1 MMQGSHSLRHDT
13 NQMLHFKRAPWILSS
28 VASLSASLSIAAA
41 AELSQQDL
49 APADPTVAQVL
60 PRYLEARAA
69 RFIDWLGDGAMLVAT
84 RFGETEQIHRVRSPA
99 GEREQLSFD
108 AAGVLAAAAQPQH
121 AGGFVY
127 LAPRGGGQGAS
138 LLLTQPGQ
146 PGVPLTDGSARD
158 GAAIWAHDGQ
168 RIAFSSNRGAAP
180 ASEERGIELLD
191 TSAASPTVRIL
202 VAAAGHRWRVF
213 DWSSDDQRLL
223 VGRETVAAQPESG
236 GRVDSDADLF
246 IADVASGEL
255 TAVGAPHKEEAHKAD
270 NKLKAPPAAPAAPL
284 RARAARFAPDGHGIL
299 LLGRNQGASAPDFRQ
314 LEYIEP
320 ASGEARVLSNDPA
333 REVELFDESADSHF
347 LAYTTN
353 EGGASHL
360 SLLDQQ
366 RKLDLNIAAIPPG
379 IISSLK
385 FDASG
390 KRLSLTL
397 ESARGPRDVY
407 VLEPETQALT
417 RWTDSEL
424 GPLDPTQL
432 IAPALVRYP
441 TWDHIDS
448 QPRMLSAYVYRSP
461 ATAAATALH
470 PVLILLR
477 TGAGTQYR
485 PGFEPLAQFLA
496 RELGYVVIAPNVR
509 GATGYGRSF
518 EQLGEGALRDDAARD
533 IGSLLVWIG
542 LQHELDF
549 NHIAVM
555 GEGLASYLALACLSQ
570 YGDRLHG
577 GIVAFPPHVG
587 PGSGI
592 SSVRRPV
599 LLVHG
604 RSDPDVPAYET
615 EQLAARLRASGA
627 PVQYLGAADEGARFL
642 RKSNRDAYYTAA
654 ANFLAQL
661 AH

>member
-1 MMQGSHSLRHDT
+1 MMQGSRSLRHDI
-13 NQMLHFKRAPWILSS
+13 NHMLHFKHAPWIL
-28 VASLSASLSIAAA
+28 ASLCSLCGPPSLAAVPA
-41 AELSQQDL
+41 LSQQDL
-49 APADPTVAQVL
+49 APADPIVAQAL

-69 RFIDWLGDGAMLVAT
+69 RFIDWQADGAMLVAT
-84 RFGETEQIHRVRSPA
+84 RFGDTEQIHRVRVAA

-108 AAGVLAAAAQPQH
+108 ADGVLAAAAQPQH

-127 LAPRGGGQGAS
+127 LAPRGGGQGTALQLVQAAS
-138 LLLTQPGQ
+138 SSVL
-146 PGVPLTDGSARD
+146 LTDGSARD
-158 GAAIWAHDGQ
+158 GAAIWAHDAQ

-180 ASEERGIELLD
+180 GSDERGIDLMD
-191 TSAASPTVRIL
+191 ASAASPGVRVL
-202 VAAAGHRWRVF
+202 VPAAGYRWRVF
-213 DWSSDDQRLL
+213 DWSGDDRRLL
-223 VGRETVAAQPESG
+223 LGREAVAAQPESG
-236 GRVDSDADLF
+236 GRVGGDVDLF
-246 IADVASGEL
+246 VADVASGAL
-255 TAVGAPHKEEAHKAD
+255 TSVEATQKQEAHKAD
-270 NKLKAPPAAPAAPL
+270 SKLKALAAVPL
-284 RARAARFAPDGHGIL
+284 RVHAASFAPDGRGIL
-299 LLGRNQGASAPDFRQ
+299 LLGRNQGDFRQ
-314 LEYIEP
+314 LEYLEP
-320 ASGEARVLSNDPA
+320 AGGETRVLSNDPS
-333 REVELFDESADSHF
+333 REVELFDQSADSHF

-353 EGGASHL
+353 EGGSSHL

-366 RKLDLNIAAIPPG
+366 RKLDLNISAIPPG

-385 FDASG
+385 FDAAG
-390 KRLSLTL
+390 KRLALTL

-407 VLEPETQALT
+407 VLEPETQTVT

-424 GPLDPTQL
+424 GPLDPMLL

-441 TWDHIDS
+441 TWDRIDG
-448 QPRMLSAYVYRSP
+448 QPRMLSAYVYRPP
-461 ATAAATALH
+461 ATAKAAAAPLH

-477 TGAGTQYR
+477 TGAGLQYR
-485 PGFEPLAQFLA
+485 PGFEPLAQFLT

-509 GATGYGRSF
+509 GATGYGRGF

-542 LQHELDF
+542 LQQELDF

-555 GEGLASYLALACLSQ
+555 GEGRASYLALSCLSQ

-577 GIVAFPPHVG
+577 GIVAFPPHIG

-592 SSVRRPV
+592 TSIRRPV

-604 RSDPDVPAYET
+604 RGDPEVPAYET

-627 PVQYLGAADEGARFL
+627 SVQYLGAADEGDRFL

>member
-1 MMQGSHSLRHDT
+1 MMQGSRSLRHDT
-13 NQMLHFKRAPWILSS
+13 NHMLHFKHAPWILASMSS
-28 VASLSASLSIAAA
+28 LCGALSMAADA
-41 AELSQQDL
+41 ALSQQDL
-49 APADPTVAQVL
+49 APADATVAQAL

-127 LAPRGGGQGAS
+127 LAPRGGGQGTA
-138 LLLTQPGQ
+138 LQLAQPGR
-146 PGVPLTDGSARD
+146 PGLPLTDGSARD
-158 GAAIWAHDGQ
+158 GAPIWAHDGQ
-168 RIAFSSNRGAAP
+168 RIAFSSNRGTAP
-180 ASEERGIELLD
+180 TSEERGIDLLD
-191 TSAASPTVRIL
+191 TSAASPSVRVL
-202 VAAAGHRWRVF
+202 VGAAGYRWRVF

-223 VGRETVAAQPESG
+223 VGRESVAAQPESG
-236 GRVDSDADLF
+236 GRIGSDAELF
-246 IADVASGEL
+246 VADVASGEL
-255 TAVGAPHKEEAHKAD
+255 TAVEASHKEEAHKAD
-270 NKLKAPPAAPAAPL
+270 NKLKALPAAPL
-284 RARAARFAPDGHGIL
+284 RVRAARFAPDGRGML
-299 LLGRNQGASAPDFRQ
+299 LLGRNAGASAPDFRQ
-314 LEYIEP
+314 LEYIES
-320 ASGEARVLSNDPA
+320 ASGEARGLSNDPA
-333 REVELFDESADSHF
+333 REVELFDESADGHF
-347 LAYTTN
+347 LAYTTD
-353 EGGASHL
+353 EGGASRL

-366 RKLDLNIAAIPPG
+366 RKLDLNVGAIPPG

-385 FDASG
+385 FDPSG
-390 KRLSLTL
+390 KHLALTL

-407 VLEPETQALT
+407 VLEPETQTLT

-424 GPLDPTQL
+424 GPLDPAQL
-432 IAPALVRYP
+432 IAPALVRFP
-441 TWDHIDS
+441 TWDRVDG
-448 QPRMLSAYVYRSP
+448 QPRMLSAYVYRPP
-461 ATAAATALH
+461 ATADAAALR

-509 GATGYGRSF
+509 GAAGYGRSF
-518 EQLGEGALRDDAARD
+518 EQLGEGVLREDAARD
-533 IGSLLVWIG
+533 VGSLLVWIG

-555 GEGLASYLALACLSQ
+555 GEGQASYLALSCLSQ

-592 SSVRRPV
+592 ASIRRPV

-604 RSDPDVPAYET
+604 RNDPDVPAYET
-615 EQLAARLRASGA
+615 EQLAARLRAGGA
-627 PVQYLGAADEGARFL
+627 SVQYLGATDEGGRFL

>member
-1 MMQGSHSLRHDT
+1 MMRGSQSLRHDT
-13 NQMLHFKRAPWILSS
+13 NHMLHFKHAPWILAA
-28 VASLSASLSIAAA
+28 VFSLCGPLSRAAA
-41 AELSQQDL
+41 PPLSQQDL
-49 APADPTVAQVL
+49 APADATVTQVL

-69 RFIDWLGDGAMLVAT
+69 RFIDWVEDGAMLVAT
-84 RFGETEQIHRVRSPA
+84 RFGDTEQIHRVRIPA
-99 GEREQLSFD
+99 GAREQLSFD
-108 AAGVLAAAAQPQH
+108 AEGVLAAAAQPQH
-121 AGGFVY
+121 AGGFIY
-127 LAPRGGGQGAS
+127 LAPRGQGAA
-138 LLLTQPGQ
+138 LLLAQSGSA
-146 PGVPLTDGSARD
+146 GVPLTDGSARD

-180 ASEERGIELLD
+180 ASEERGIALLD
-191 TSAASPTVRIL
+191 TSAASPGVRVL
-202 VAAAGHRWRVF
+202 VGAAGYRWRVF
-213 DWSSDDQRLL
+213 DWSGDDQRLL
-223 VGRETVAAQPESG
+223 VGREAAAAQTESG
-236 GRVDSDADLF
+236 GRIGGDAELF
-246 IADVASGEL
+246 VADVASGAL
-255 TAVGAPHKEEAHKAD
+255 TAVEASQRQEAHKAD
-270 NKLKAPPAAPAAPL
+270 NKPKALPAVPL
-284 RARAARFAPDGHGIL
+284 RVHAARFAPDGRGIL
-299 LLGRNQGASAPDFRQ
+299 LLGRNQGDFRQ

-333 REVELFDESADSHF
+333 REVELFDESADGHF

-353 EGGASHL
+353 EGGTSRL

-366 RKLDLNIAAIPPG
+366 RKLDLNVGAIPPG

-385 FDASG
+385 FDVSG
-390 KRLSLTL
+390 KHLALTL

-407 VLEPETQALT
+407 VLEPETQTLA

-424 GPLDPTQL
+424 GPLDPTLL

-441 TWDHIDS
+441 TWDRIDG
-448 QPRMLSAYVYRSP
+448 QPRMLSAFVYRPP
-461 ATAAATALH
+461 APKPAALH

-485 PGFEPLAQFLA
+485 PGYEPLAQFLA

-509 GATGYGRSF
+509 GAAGYGRSF

-549 NHIAVM
+549 NHIAVL
-555 GEGLASYLALACLSQ
+555 GEGRGSYLALSCLSQ
-570 YGDRLHG
+570 YGDRLRG

-587 PGSGI
+587 PGAGI
-592 SSVRRPV
+592 ASIRRPV

-615 EQLAARLRASGA
+615 EQLAARLRAGGA
-627 PVQYLGAADEGARFL
+627 SVQYLGAADEAGRFL

>member
-1 MMQGSHSLRHDT
+1 MMQGSRSLRHDT
-13 NQMLHFKRAPWILSS
+13 NHMLHFKRAPWILVLLSS
-28 VASLSASLSIAAA
+28 FCGSLSMAAA
-41 AELSQQDL
+41 VTLSEQDL
-49 APADPTVAQVL
+49 APADAAVAQSL

-69 RFIDWLGDGAMLVAT
+69 RFIDWTGDGAMLVST
-84 RFGETEQIHRVRSPA
+84 RFGDTEQIHRVRVAA

-108 AAGVLAAAAQPQH
+108 AAGVMAAAAQPQQT
-121 AGGFVY
+121 GGFVY
-127 LAPRGGGQGAS
+127 LASRAAGQAA
-138 LLLTQPGQ
+138 LLLAQPGRQ
-146 PGVPLTDGSARD
+146 SVPLTDGSARD
-158 GAAIWAHDGQ
+158 GAAIWAHDGR
-168 RIAFSSNRGAAP
+168 RIAFSSNG
-180 ASEERGIELLD
+180 GVGLLD
-191 TSAASPTVRIL
+191 TSAASPSVRAL
-202 VAAAGHRWRVF
+202 VAAAGYRWRVF

-223 VGRETVAAQPESG
+223 LGRESAG
-236 GRVDSDADLF
+236 GDAELF
-246 IADVASGEL
+246 VADVTSGEL
-255 TAVGAPHKEEAHKAD
+255 TAIGTSRKEEPHKAD
-270 NKLKAPPAAPAAPL
+270 NKLRPLPAAPL
-284 RARAARFAPDGHGIL
+284 RVRAARFAPDGRGML
-299 LLGRNQGASAPDFRQ
+299 LLGRNQGDFRQ
-314 LEYIEP
+314 LEYLEA

-333 REVELFDESADSHF
+333 REVELFDESADGHF

-353 EGGASHL
+353 EGGDSRL

-366 RKLDLNIAAIPPG
+366 RKLDLNVAAIPPG
-379 IISSLK
+379 IISTLK

-390 KRLSLTL
+390 KRLAMTL

-407 VLEPETQALT
+407 VLEPGTQTLT

-424 GPLDPTQL
+424 GPLDPAQL

-441 TWDHIDS
+441 TWDRIES
-448 QPRMLSAYVYRSP
+448 QPRMLSAYVYRPP
-461 ATAAATALH
+461 ARAAPAALH

-485 PGFEPLAQFLA
+485 PEFEPLAQFLA
-496 RELGYVVIAPNVR
+496 TELGYVVIAPNVR
-509 GATGYGRSF
+509 GAAGYGRSF

-555 GEGLASYLALACLSQ
+555 GEGPASYLALSCLSQ
-570 YGDRLHG
+570 YGDRLRG
-577 GIVAFPPHVG
+577 GIVAFPPRVG

-592 SSVRRPV
+592 ASIRRPV

-627 PVQYLGAADEGARFL
+627 LVQYLGAADEAGRFL

>member
-1 MMQGSHSLRHDT
+1 MMQGSDSLRHDT
-13 NQMLHFKRAPWILSS
+13 NQMLHFKHAPWILAA
-28 VASLSASLSIAAA
+28 VASLGASLSMAAAAA

-69 RFIDWLGDGAMLVAT
+69 RFIDWLGDGAMLVST

-108 AAGVLAAAAQPQH
+108 AAGVLAAAAQPQQPD
-121 AGGFVY
+121 GFVY
-127 LAPRGGGQGAS
+127 LAPRGGGQAA
-138 LLLTQPGQ
+138 LLLVQPGR

-158 GAAIWAHDGQ
+158 SAVIWAHDGR

-202 VAAAGHRWRVF
+202 VPAAGHRWRVF

-223 VGRETVAAQPESG
+223 VGRESVAAQPESG
-236 GRVDSDADLF
+236 GRVGSDADLF
-246 IADVASGEL
+246 VADVASGEL
-255 TAVGAPHKEEAHKAD
+255 TAVAAPHKKEETHKAG
-270 NKLKAPPAAPAAPL
+270 NKLKAAPAAPL
-284 RARAARFAPDGHGIL
+284 RARTARFAPDGRGIL

-333 REVELFDESADSHF
+333 REVDLFDQSADGHF

-353 EGGASHL
+353 EGGSSRL

-366 RKLDLNIAAIPPG
+366 RRLDLNVAAMPPG

-407 VLEPETQALT
+407 VLEPATQALT

-441 TWDHIDS
+441 TWDRIDG
-448 QPRMLSAYVYRSP
+448 QPRMLSAYVYRPP
-461 ATAAATALH
+461 ATSAATALH

-509 GATGYGRSF
+509 GAAGYGRSF

-533 IGSLLVWIG
+533 VGSLLVWIG

-592 SSVRRPV
+592 TSVQRPV

-627 PVQYLGAADEGARFL
+627 SVQYLGAADEGARFL

>member
-1 MMQGSHSLRHDT
+1 MRPVTQ
-13 NQMLHFKRAPWILSS
+13 A
-28 VASLSASLSIAAA
+28 
-41 AELSQQDL
+41 
-49 APADPTVAQVL
+49 L

-69 RFIDWLGDGAMLVAT
+69 RFIDWQADGAMLVAT
-84 RFGETEQIHRVRSPA
+84 RFGDTEQIHRVRTPA

-108 AAGVLAAAAQPQH
+108 AAGVLAAAGQPQH

-127 LAPRGGGQGAS
+127 LAPRGGGQGAA
-138 LLLTQPGQ
+138 LLLAQPGQ
-146 PGVPLTDGSARD
+146 PGLPLTDGSARD

-168 RIAFSSNRGAAP
+168 RIAFSSSRGSAP
-180 ASEERGIELLD
+180 TSEERGIDLLD
-191 TSAASPTVRIL
+191 TSAASPSVRVL
-202 VAAAGHRWRVF
+202 VAAGGYRWRVF

-223 VGRETVAAQPESG
+223 VGRESVASQPESG
-236 GRVDSDADLF
+236 GRIGSDVELF
-246 IADVASGEL
+246 LADVASGEL
-255 TAVGAPHKEEAHKAD
+255 TAVEASQKQEAHKAD
-270 NKLKAPPAAPAAPL
+270 SKLKAAPAAPL
-284 RARAARFAPDGHGIL
+284 RVRAARFAPDGRGIL
-299 LLGRNQGASAPDFRQ
+299 LLGRNPGASAPDFRQ
-314 LEYIEP
+314 LEYVEP
-320 ASGEARVLSNDPA
+320 AAGEARGLSNDPA
-333 REVELFDESADSHF
+333 REVELFDESADGHF

-353 EGGASHL
+353 EGGASRL

-366 RKLDLNIAAIPPG
+366 RKLDLNVAAIPPG

-390 KRLSLTL
+390 KHLALTL

-407 VLEPETQALT
+407 VLEPETQTLT

-424 GPLDPTQL
+424 GPLDPAQL

-441 TWDHIDS
+441 TWDRIDG
-448 QPRMLSAYVYRSP
+448 QPRMLSAYVYRPP
-461 ATAAATALH
+461 ATADAAALH

-477 TGAGTQYR
+477 TGAGAQYR

-509 GATGYGRSF
+509 GAAGYGRSF

-549 NHIAVM
+549 NHIAVL
-555 GEGLASYLALACLSQ
+555 GEGRASYLALSCLSQ

-577 GIVAFPPHVG
+577 GIVAFPPHIG
-587 PGSGI
+587 PGSAI
-592 SSVRRPV
+592 TSVRRPV

-615 EQLAARLRASGA
+615 EQLAARLRAGGA
-627 PVQYLGAADEGARFL
+627 SVQYLGAADEGGRFL

>member
-1 MMQGSHSLRHDT
+1 MMQGSRSLRHDI
-13 NQMLHFKRAPWILSS
+13 NHMLHFKHAPWILASLSS
-28 VASLSASLSIAAA
+28 VAVAA
-41 AELSQQDL
+41 LSQQDL
-49 APADPTVAQVL
+49 APADAAVAQAL
-60 PRYLEARAA
+60 PRYLEARGA
-69 RFIDWLGDGAMLVAT
+69 RFIDWQGDGAMLVAT
-84 RFGETEQIHRVRSPA
+84 RFGDTEQIHRVRAAA

-108 AAGVLAAAAQPQH
+108 AEAVLAAAAQPQH
-121 AGGFVY
+121 AGAFVY
-127 LAPRGGGQGAS
+127 LAPRNGGQGTS
-138 LLLTQPGQ
+138 LLLAHPGT
-146 PGVPLTDGSARD
+146 GGLPLTDGSARD

-180 ASEERGIELLD
+180 NSEERGIDLLD
-191 TSAASPTVRIL
+191 TSAAAPSVRVL
-202 VAAAGHRWRVF
+202 VSAAGYRWRIF
-213 DWSSDDQRLL
+213 DWSGDDQRLL
-223 VGRETVAAQPESG
+223 VGRDALAAQPESG
-236 GRVDSDADLF
+236 GRIGGDVDLF
-246 IADVASGEL
+246 VADVASGAL
-255 TAVGAPHKEEAHKAD
+255 TAVEALPRQEAHKAD
-270 NKLKAPPAAPAAPL
+270 NKLKALPAAPL
-284 RARAARFAPDGHGIL
+284 RVRTARYAPDGRGIL
-299 LLGRNQGASAPDFRQ
+299 LLGRNQGAPDFLQ

-320 ASGEARVLSNDPA
+320 AGGEARVLSNDPA
-333 REVELFDESADSHF
+333 REVELFDESPDSHF

-353 EGGASHL
+353 EGGNSRL

-366 RKLDLNIAAIPPG
+366 RKLDLNVTALPPG

-390 KRLSLTL
+390 KHLALTL

-407 VLEPETQALT
+407 VLEPETQTLT

-424 GPLDPTQL
+424 GPLDAGQL

-441 TWDHIDS
+441 TWDRVDG
-448 QPRMLSAYVYRSP
+448 QPRMLSAYVYRPP
-461 ATAAATALH
+461 ASAAAALH

-496 RELGYVVIAPNVR
+496 SELGYVVIAPNVR
-509 GATGYGRSF
+509 GAAGYGRSF

-542 LQHELDF
+542 LQKELDF
-549 NHIAVM
+549 NHIAIL
-555 GEGLASYLALACLSQ
+555 GEGRASYLALSCLSQ

-577 GIVAFPPHVG
+577 GIVAFPPHIG

-592 SSVRRPV
+592 TSIRRPV

-604 RSDPDVPAYET
+604 RSDPEVPAYET
-615 EQLAARLRASGA
+615 EQLAARLRAGGA
-627 PVQYLGAADEGARFL
+627 AVQYLGAADEGGRFL